1 MKIGLSSLPLV
12 FWLATRPAYGES
24 ERIERFSSDIA
35 VARDGSLRVTE
46 TIKLF
51 AAGDKIEHGIYRDLL
66 TAYQN
71 RQGEKARTAF
81 EIEEVTR
88 NGEKEPF
95 HTVFSGDRLQV
106 YAGSEN
112 VRVSYGWNTYTFN
125 YRADRGVGFFKDRD
139 ELYWNVNGT
148 AWEFPIDAVECSVSL
163 PGPVAESSLLL
174 DAWTGRAGARGND
187 FLRSVG
193 SGGRIRFQSTRPF
206 GPGENLTI
214 SVAWPKGLVAE
225 PGWKQKAASF
235 VRDYQGQIVPSVGVL
250 AVFLY
255 YLLGWYLVGRDPKKG
270 TIVPLFS
277 PPQDLSPA
285 AMRYIERMGYDGK
298 CLVAALIDM
307 AVKRH
312 IRIARNQ
319 GQYTLHKLPEQ
330 SDALSPEEE
339 AASSA
344 LFAGRDTIVLVDAFH
359 EQVSSAISAVK
370 KSLKRTYRK
379 NTFALHG
386 FYLLPG
392 IFMSLVAI
400 VVAGQLAQEPV
411 HMRGWNGALVT
422 LMLLLMGTVM
432 GIAVW
437 KATFAL
443 ARSFLRPWSANWCT
457 LAVVNIFASLFCP
470 AVVFFLVVHTGLLPF
485 EQTCIMAVALFG
497 LGLLFRHLLKA
508 RTPAGRKLM
517 DEIEGF
523 KRFLGAAEKDRIRQL
538 DGTGVTP
545 GTFDKYL
552 PYALAL
558 DVEDA
563 WAQQL
568 AAALAPSGGVAL
580 ARYTPRWYSGA
591 DLDLADIGR
600 TFGSALSVALS
611 SSFTATD
618 ASGSSG
624 GSYGGG
630 GGSSGGGGGGGGG
643 GGW

>member
-1 MKIGLSSLPLV
+1 MKIGLSSLPFVVL
-12 FWLATRPAYGES
+12 LATRPAYGES
-24 ERIERFSSDIA
+24 ERIEKFSSDIA
-35 VARDGSLRVTE
+35 VARDGGLRVTE
-46 TIKLF
+46 TIKVF

-66 TAYQN
+66 TVYQN
-71 RQGEKARTAF
+71 RQGERARTAF

-95 HTVFSGDRLQV
+95 HTAASGDSLRV

-112 VRVSYGWNTYTFN
+112 VRVSYGWNTYTFT
-125 YRADRGVGFFKDRD
+125 YGADRGVGFFKDRD

-148 AWEFPIDAVECSVSL
+148 AWEFPIDVVECSVSL
-163 PGPVAESSLLL
+163 PGSVAESSLLV
-174 DAWTGRAGARGND
+174 DAWTGTAGAKGND
-187 FLRSVG
+187 FLRAVG
-193 SGGRIRFQSTRPF
+193 SDGRIRFQTTRPF

-214 SVAWPKGLVAE
+214 SVSWPKGLGAE

-255 YLLGWYLVGRDPKKG
+255 YLLVWYLVGRDPKKG

-285 AMRYIERMGYDGK
+285 ALRYIERMGYDGK
-298 CLVAALIDM
+298 CLAAALIAM

-312 IRIARNQ
+312 ITIEKNQ
-319 GQYTLHKLPEQ
+319 GQYTLHKLSDQ
-330 SDALSPEEE
+330 SYALSPEEE

-370 KSLKRTYRK
+370 KSLQRTYRK
-379 NTFALHG
+379 NYFALHG
-386 FYLLPG
+386 LYLLPG

-422 LMLLLMGTVM
+422 LMLLSMGTVM

-443 ARSFLRPWSANWCT
+443 ARTFFRPWSANWCT

-470 AVVFFLVVHTGLLPF
+470 AVAFFLVVNTGLLPF

-523 KRFLGAAEKDRIRQL
+523 KMFLGAAEKDRIRQL

-568 AAALAPSGGVAL
+568 AAALAPSGGIAL

-611 SSFTATD
+611 SSSTD
-618 ASGSSG
+618 TSGSSG